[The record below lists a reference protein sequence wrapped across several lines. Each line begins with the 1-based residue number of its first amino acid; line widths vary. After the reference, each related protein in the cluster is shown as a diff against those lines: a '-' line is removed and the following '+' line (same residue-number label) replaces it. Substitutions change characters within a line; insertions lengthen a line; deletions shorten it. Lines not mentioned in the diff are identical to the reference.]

1 MNNTKKAIKKSIYQR
16 IKQIEYERIRRE
28 IWREQKMQEKYEREL
43 EQQMQEEY
51 QQELEQYRRQL
62 YQ

>member
-28 IWREQKMQEKYEREL
+28 IWREQKMQEEYDRTNAQREL

-51 QQELEQYRRQL
+51 QWELYIQ
-62 YQ
+62 